1 MTADRKKTYH
11 FTAKRACYIA
21 AMTAILITC
30 KEAISSLPNV
40 ELVTLLVCLFRVH
53 FGVDTLFVIYIF
65 AVVEGLIYGFH
76 PLWWIPYLYVWT
88 ILWAVSHLLKKED
101 SPLAWAAMIGDIR
114 SSVRSAVHPSLLRC
128 RGLGRRSRLLS
139 VRPQLRPD
147 TLRRELLRRTG
158 PLEAPEQRAGSRIQ
172 RLLLSPAK
180 KPLPNGRGFF
190 Q

>member
-101 SPLAWAAMIGDIR
+101 SPLAWAAMMGIYGLLFGALCTLPYFAVGDG
-114 SSVRSAVHPSLLRC
+114 AG
-128 RGLGRRSRLLS
+128 GLAYFLS
-139 VRPQLRPD
+139 
-147 TLRRELLRRTG
+147 G
-158 PLEAPEQRAGSRIQ
+158 
-172 RLLLSPAK
+172 LSFDLIHCVANFCVGLVLW
-180 KPLPNGRGFF
+180 KPLNNALDHVSKGYC
-190 Q
+190 